1 MKMKKDKRKIMWY
14 LIGIGAMFLICL
26 IIISSII
33 SLGERLGRIHSFI
46 EYGFYI
52 LSFLII
58 YFLFLRPILIVLRS
72 PSFSVKTV
80 LEKDSKKNYGLYKK
94 ITKNIVKSNV
104 LKEKENNYL
113 MDSMNDYNNLK
124 QALNLV
130 FNSSLKREI
139 NKCIIKNAKTVMIS
153 TALCPNGRLDLLTV
167 LTVNLKMIKEIVQMC
182 GFRPNYK
189 NLSKLSINILIT
201 ALIAEGMENVKID
214 DFLPNNLSNSL
225 GEVPL
230 LKPLLSSVTQGVT
243 NALLTVRIGIVCRK
257 YLFKEGEEIT
267 RDKIRKQALKEAV
280 KLLPFVV
287 KDTITFFPQ
296 KIMKLFSSSDESEEY
311 A

>member
-1 MKMKKDKRKIMWY
+1 MKKDKRKIMWY

>member
-1 MKMKKDKRKIMWY
+1 MKKTKDKRRIMWY
-14 LIGIGAMFLICL
+14 LIGIGAIFLMLL

-33 SLGERLGRIHSFI
+33 SLGERLGRIHAFV

-113 MDSMNDYNNLK
+113 LDSMNDYNNLK
-124 QALNLV
+124 HALNLV

-214 DFLPNNLSNSL
+214 DFLPNNLSSSL

-296 KIMKLFSSSDESEEY
+296 KIIKMFSSNDDTEEY